1 LRRETSDRIDATTGE
16 DLMEVHATRH
26 VDAPPEKVWALMT
39 NLDGFA
45 GVIAGIESVER
56 LDDGSGFGVGTTWR
70 ETRVM
75 FGRTAT
81 EDMWVTK
88 IDPGHSYVVEAA
100 SHGAEYR
107 TTQSVE
113 PVDGGGSRLALS
125 FSGRPVSAL
134 AKVMAATV
142 GRLFESATRKAFEQD
157 LVDIAAVA
165 EAPDDADSPGA

>member
-1 LRRETSDRIDATTGE
+1 
-16 DLMEVHATRH
+16 MEAHATRH
-26 VDAPPEKVWALMT
+26 ANAPPEKVWALMT

-45 GVIAGIESVER
+45 DVIAGIESVER
-56 LDDGSGFGVGTTWR
+56 LDGGSGFGVGTTWR

-88 IDPGHSYVVEAA
+88 IEPGRSYVVEAA

-113 PVDGGGSRLALS
+113 PVDGGSSRLTVS
-125 FSGRPVSAL
+125 FSGKPVTTT
-134 AKVMAATV
+134 AKVMSATV
-142 GRLFESATRKAFEQD
+142 GRFFQKATRKAFEKD
-157 LVDIAAVA
+157 LVDIAAAA
-165 EAPDDADSPGA
+165 EAPDDADSSGA

>member
-1 LRRETSDRIDATTGE
+1 
-16 DLMEVHATRH
+16 
-26 VDAPPEKVWALMT
+26 MT

-45 GVIAGIESVER
+45 DVIAGIESVER
-56 LDDGSGFGVGTTWR
+56 LDGGSGFGVGTTWR

-81 EDMWVTK
+81 EEMWVTK
-88 IDPGHSYVVEAA
+88 IEPGRSYVVEAA

-113 PVDGGGSRLALS
+113 PVDGGSSRLTVS
-125 FSGRPVSAL
+125 FSGKPVTTT
-134 AKVMAATV
+134 AKVMSATV
-142 GRLFESATRKAFEQD
+142 GRFFQKATRKAFEKD
-157 LVDIAAVA
+157 LVDIAAAA

>member
-1 LRRETSDRIDATTGE
+1 
-16 DLMEVHATRH
+16 MEVHAARH
-26 VDAPPEKVWALMT
+26 VNAPPEKLWALVT

-45 GVIAGIESVER
+45 DVIASIESVER
-56 LDDGSGFGVGTTWR
+56 LDGGSGFGLGTKWR

-81 EDMWVTK
+81 EDMWVAE
-88 IDPGHSYVVEAA
+88 IEPGRSYVVEAA

-125 FSGRPVSAL
+125 FSGKPVSAL
-134 AKVMAATV
+134 AKVMSATV
-142 GRLFESATRKAFEQD
+142 GRFFEKATRRAFERD
-157 LVDIAAVA
+157 LIDVAAAA
-165 EAPDDADSPGA
+165 EAPEDADSLGA